1 MNNEFRKQLS
11 KTRTRFLTRN
21 KERDRNIW
29 LINHQQ
35 YFDIDSPARVKKFLE
50 RRNFGVADTREI
62 MAAESGFPKPIEKP
76 AEKIQVKSLERILGT
91 NDLVD
96 ISFLYKAIQFSK
108 TVGRI
113 WLTDTADKIIGY
125 GTGFMI
131 SPVLMITNHH
141 VLPDIATASGA
152 RLEMNYEFDANQ
164 VLRASDLFRLE
175 PTTFFVADEEL
186 DYAIVAVAPISSAG
200 RPLSEYGFNT
210 LIREEG
216 KTIISQWLNVIEHPN
231 GLPKQIGLR
240 ENQLIDVLDDFLHYK
255 TDTAPG
261 ASGSP
266 VFNEEWEVV
275 GLHHSGVYE
284 QDAAGNI
291 IAVDGTLWNSSMGED
306 KIKWVVNEGV
316 RISSILKHMD
326 SRMLTGREAS
336 LYQQL
341 FTARSNHEMP
351 EITGPQ
357 SFSSVPAVTS
367 TDGSVTVT
375 VPLSVT
381 FRLGNAASS
390 VMNPVITQPATD
402 QLALTP
408 QPLSEAAI
416 LQRARQ
422 ELAERADVLHVRM
435 GYVFENGWITRK
447 RAIVV
452 TVPRRKPI
460 GELVRGGSSPLPAT
474 LLGYPIEVSGPTI
487 EDLIRFEKGPETL
500 ETLINP
506 FAFALESRYF
516 PPADAEL
523 KKVQGFMKVNAN
535 VSPEQGW
542 RNLQPFLEGTERSL
556 TVGMYDFGSLHILN
570 AIASLSEKGSFEK
583 MTMAIQVGS
592 SAGEGTKK
600 DDLQDAEMVEEL
612 GEQLGPKFRNAW
624 VRIGTKNGWV
634 PSSYHIKTAVRDGK
648 SIFLSSGSWQSSNQP
663 DLDKLENATQ
673 SYLLKTYNRDWHVLV
688 ENEQIAA
695 TYEKFLLHDYE
706 NNKQTTI
713 KPAEES
719 MVQELFFLIPAL
731 EDASFMEEAVS
742 YQSFAPFHAE
752 REFTVTPL
760 LSPDNYF
767 EEVLALV
774 QSATE
779 ELFIQNQTFNAP
791 KPMHE
796 KLRQLTD
803 AVLHKQQEGVDVRI
817 IFRNFIASEAR
828 KNLEALVELGFD
840 PMKIRMHDK
849 CHTKGIMVDG
859 KKVLIGSQNW
869 SNDGV
874 SVNRDASLLFED
886 EELTDYF
893 KQIFLHDWEKL
904 AKNNIGRES
913 LSLQVTNATD
923 PVPAGMV
930 RVGWSDILEML

>member
-1 MNNEFRKQLS
+1 MNNEFKRQLA
-11 KTRTRFLTRN
+11 KTLTRYLTRN
-21 KERDRNIW
+21 KERDRNIR
-29 LINHQQ
+29 LIDHQR

-50 RRNFGVADTREI
+50 RRNFGVTDTQEI
-62 MAAESGFPKPIEKP
+62 LATESSLPKP
-76 AEKIQVKSLERILGT
+76 AEKPVQTVQVKSLERILGT

-131 SPVLMITNHH
+131 SPVLMMTNHH
-141 VLPDIATASGA
+141 VLPDALTTSGA
-152 RLEMNYEFDANQ
+152 RLEMNYEFDAGQ
-164 VLRASDLFRLE
+164 VLRASDIFRLE
-175 PTTFFVADEEL
+175 PDTFFIADEEL
-186 DYAIVAVAPISSAG
+186 DYAIVAVAPVSSTG

-240 ENQLIDVLDDFLHYK
+240 ENQLIDVLDNFLHYK

-266 VFNEEWEVV
+266 VFNERWEVV

-284 QDAAGNI
+284 QDSAGNI
-291 IAVDGTLWNSSMGED
+291 IAVDGTVWNSSMGED
-306 KIKWVVNEGV
+306 KIKWIVNEGV

-326 SRMLTGREAS
+326 SRMLTGRQAS

-341 FTARSNHEMP
+341 FTARPVIEKP
-351 EITGPQ
+351 EIADPQ
-357 SFSSVPAVTS
+357 SFSPEPVIAN
-367 TDGSVTVT
+367 TDGSVTIT
-375 VPLSVT
+375 LPLSVT
-381 FRLGNAASS
+381 FRLGNAA
-390 VMNPVITQPATD
+390 VPIIQPVVPQPATD

-408 QPLSEAAI
+408 QPVSEAAI
-416 LQRARQ
+416 LQKAKQ
-422 ELAERADVLHVRM
+422 ELAERTDVLNVRM

-452 TVPRRKPI
+452 TVPRRKQI
-460 GELVRGGSSPLPAT
+460 DELVRGDSSPLPAS

-487 EDLIRFEKGPETL
+487 EEVIRFHEGPEIL
-500 ETLINP
+500 ESLINP
-506 FAFALESRYF
+506 PGFAMESRYF
-516 PPADAEL
+516 PPAGVEL
-523 KKVQGFMKVNAN
+523 KRVQDFMKVNAN

-542 RNLQPFLEGTERSL
+542 RNLMPFLEGTERSL
-556 TVGMYDFGSLHILN
+556 IVGMYDFGAPHILN
-570 AIASLSEKGSFEK
+570 SIASLPKKESFEK

-592 SAGEGTKK
+592 NAGEGTKK
-600 DDLQDAEMVEEL
+600 DDLEDAEMVEEL
-612 GEQLGPKFRNAW
+612 SEKLGPKFSNAW
-624 VRIGTKNGWV
+624 VKIGSKNGWV
-634 PSSYHIKTAVRDGK
+634 PSSYHIKTAVRDTRYL
-648 SIFLSSGSWQSSNQP
+648 FLSSGSWQSSNQP
-663 DLDKLENATQ
+663 NLDKLENVTQ
-673 SYLLKTYNRDWHVLV
+673 SFLLKNYNRDWHVLV
-688 ENEQIAA
+688 ENEQVAE
-695 TYEKFLLHDYE
+695 TYEQFLLHDYE
-706 NNKQTTI
+706 NNKQTI
-713 KPAEES
+713 LNPAEES
-719 MVQELFFLIPAL
+719 LAPELFFLIPAFEQL
-731 EDASFMEEAVS
+731 SEAEDAIAYESFE
-742 YQSFAPFHAE
+742 PFNAE

-774 QSATE
+774 QSATK

-791 KPMHE
+791 KPMHG
-796 KLRQLTD
+796 KLQQLID
-803 AVLHKQQEGVDVRI
+803 AVLQKQQEGIDVKI
-817 IFRNFIASEAR
+817 IFRNFIAAEAR

-840 PMKIRMHDK
+840 PARIRMHDK
-849 CHTKGIMVDG
+849 CHTKGIMVDRE
-859 KKVLIGSQNW
+859 KVLIGSQNW

-886 EELTDYF
+886 QELTNYF
-893 KQIFLHDWEKL
+893 RQIFLHDWEKL

-913 LSLQVTNATD
+913 LTIQVTNATD

-930 RVGWSDILEML
+930 RVGWSDILETL